1 MVKKDEVMVGD
12 IVRLKNWAFEV
23 LEIQTNS
30 VVGRLLTVGVG
41 SFVEAWPKVMGY
53 EITEDLLEALGYH
66 HEEGYRE
73 DVMVYREFWNE
84 RDRGYVLTYQFDDH
98 SFALLNHPTKQHGFC
113 YAYATYLHELMH
125 LYRAF
130 RIDCSGMYKRMR
142 DYKVPTELL

>member
-1 MVKKDEVMVGD
+1 MVKRNEVMVGD
-12 IVRLKNWAFEV
+12 IVRLKNWSFEV

-53 EITEDLLEALGYH
+53 EITEDLLETLGYH
-66 HEEGYRE
+66 HEEGYVENILVCRE
-73 DVMVYREFWNE
+73 YWNE
-84 RDRGYVLTYQFDDH
+84 RNKGYVLHYDLNDH
-98 SFALLNHPTKQHGFC
+98 TLTFLNEPTKPRGFF

-125 LYRAF
+125 LYRSF